1 MATARTVE
9 KKLNDLIRRL
19 DEAPQE
25 AQANLSRA
33 LSNPRI
39 IEITVTDLD
48 VRYWIELADGRF
60 DQLHTGAARAP
71 HIRVSAS
78 SDDLVDMIDGNKS
91 LFSSYLA
98 GHIKIQ
104 ASLSDLLSM
113 RKLL

>member
-1 MATARTVE
+1 LATARTVE

-39 IEITVTDLD
+39 IEIAVTDLD
-48 VRYWIELADGRF
+48 TRYWTQLSNGRF
-60 DQLHTGAARAP
+60 DELHPGSAKDP
-71 HIRVSAS
+71 HIRVSAA
-78 SDDLVDMIDGNKS
+78 SDDLVEMIDGNKN
-91 LFSSYLA
+91 LFSSYLS

>member
-1 MATARTVE
+1 VATARTVD
-9 KKLNDLIRRL
+9 KKLNELIRRL

-33 LSNPRI
+33 LSNPRV
-39 IEITVTDLD
+39 IEIAVTDLD
-48 VRYWIELADGRF
+48 TRYWTELADGRF
-60 DQLHTGAARAP
+60 DQLHAGSARDP
-71 HIRVSAS
+71 HIRVSAA
-78 SDDLVDMIDGNKS
+78 SDDLVDMIDGNRS
-91 LFSSYLA
+91 LFSSYLS